1 MFQYVNRN
9 ISDIICLNFT
19 DQEVKS
25 VDMCKPKTG
34 GQAWTALPLKLDQ
47 TFVLKDQ

>member
-1 MFQYVNRN
+1 MFEYANGN

-19 DQEVKS
+19 DQEAKS
-25 VDMCKPKTG
+25 VDMCKPKID
-34 GQAWTALPLKLDQ
+34 GQAWTALRLKLGQ